1 MLAVLAVSPFGLGA
15 MEFSLYNSCMV
26 YFYE

>member
-1 MLAVLAVSPFGLGA
+1 MVAILADSSLGLGA
-15 MEFSLYNSCMV
+15 MEFSLYNNRVV